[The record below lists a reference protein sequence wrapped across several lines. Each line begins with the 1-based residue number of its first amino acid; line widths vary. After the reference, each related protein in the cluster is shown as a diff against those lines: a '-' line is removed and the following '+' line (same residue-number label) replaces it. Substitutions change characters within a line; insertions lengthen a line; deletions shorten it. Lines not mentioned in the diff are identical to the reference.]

1 MCSVPSEN
9 GSMFWQECGMTFE
22 NHTFDPGERDSVIKN
37 LDISQITARN
47 WGWADELEP
56 TYRWALMIYF
66 KPPGDI
72 ITTASLFTS
81 WEACGNP
88 TSIFSSLFSLSRS
101 LGTVHNTAPECQWRL
116 SQLWF
121 PTFNTSPLTASGSIL
136 FPWKGKRKQKW
147 KVINTSQVS
156 RKAGSSRRKPRIQ
169 QMQTMFSKKSDFLWC
184 SASWELSWLKGSLSI
199 LGHWAGM
206 IRGDFPSGSVLEKR
220 EEDIV
225 CVLTL
230 KTLRHNYL
238 ITVFTWRMGIWQ
250 KRTQLRV

>member
-136 FPWKGKRKQKW
+136 FPWKGKRKQKR
-147 KVINTSQVS
+147 N
-156 RKAGSSRRKPRIQ
+156 
-169 QMQTMFSKKSDFLWC
+169 FSFVCCLLPIILALGKLKSGDHKDSFGYM
-184 SASWELSWLKGSLSI
+184 ATPLSDKI
-199 LGHWAGM
+199 E
-206 IRGDFPSGSVLEKR
+206 IKE
-220 EEDIV
+220 I
-225 CVLTL
+225 
-230 KTLRHNYL
+230 
-238 ITVFTWRMGIWQ
+238 
-250 KRTQLRV
+250 